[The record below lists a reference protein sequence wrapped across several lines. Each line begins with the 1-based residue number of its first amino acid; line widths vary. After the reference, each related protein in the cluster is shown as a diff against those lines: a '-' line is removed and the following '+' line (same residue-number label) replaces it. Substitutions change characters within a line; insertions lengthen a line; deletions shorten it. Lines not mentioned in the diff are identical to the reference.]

1 MDYLPWILIGLA
13 LLIIILAIIAYYFG
27 FTNVHHH
34 QLPIV
39 GSKHVAC
46 VGDSITYGFAL
57 VNQPKNNYPK
67 MLGELLGKSWHVENF
82 GVSSR
87 TAVSFGDKPYK
98 RELEYRRSLEF
109 HPEVVVI
116 MFGSNDSKP
125 YNWQGKESF
134 MDEIEQLVINYQLL
148 TTKPE
153 VILCTPARPY
163 YILGKRVGNMLGDIR
178 AEEVAE
184 AAEVIRAL
192 GIELNLKVVDVHK
205 LTEEHPEWF
214 KFDGIHPNNHGAKAI
229 ALAVYHAIT
238 DEA

>member
-1 MDYLPWILIGLA
+1 
-13 LLIIILAIIAYYFG
+13 
-27 FTNVHHH
+27 
-34 QLPIV
+34 
-39 GSKHVAC
+39 
-46 VGDSITYGFAL
+46 
-57 VNQPKNNYPK
+57 
-67 MLGELLGKSWHVENF
+67 
-82 GVSSR
+82 
-87 TAVSFGDKPYK
+87 
-98 RELEYRRSLEF
+98 
-109 HPEVVVI
+109 
-116 MFGSNDSKP
+116 
-125 YNWQGKESF
+125 